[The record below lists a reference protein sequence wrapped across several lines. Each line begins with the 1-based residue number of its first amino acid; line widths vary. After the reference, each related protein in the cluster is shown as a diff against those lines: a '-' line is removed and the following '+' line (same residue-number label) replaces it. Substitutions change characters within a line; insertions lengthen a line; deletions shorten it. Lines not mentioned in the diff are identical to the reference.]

1 MILFENE
8 YFSEFRMWQVDHF
21 GTCYDADF
29 KQWVSMVLLEGLAF
43 PSLDISEIDVKLGVS
58 LHHVYQHINRFGDS
72 ISGDLLDEVFL
83 GITES
88 ANIGFREMD
97 VYPNIYGYG
106 LFLERVY
113 GDTDFVVISVSKTCV
128 EGMVFSSKNCF
139 LNQNYMICPAHLD
152 RMNSGVGNKRSSEAE
167 TLGPECHTVLDS
179 FLEAQ
184 LREKLGHLFNGEHG
198 SKVFLV
204 HDGALA
210 VDEINK
216 IRTMIGECREMRVLM
231 EGEWLAC
238 YGLLEAFISGY
249 TGRSGNRFTVS
260 VNGSM
265 TTFLGTKNDGYVSTT
280 HY

>member
-1 MILFENE
+1 MILFESE
-8 YFSEFRMWQVDHF
+8 YFREFRMWQVDHF

-128 EGMVFSSKNCF
+128 EGMVFSSKNSF
-139 LNQNYMICPAHLD
+139 LNQKYMVCPAHLD
-152 RMNSGVGNKRSSEAE
+152 RLDSGVENKRSSEAVTPKSE
-167 TLGPECHTVLDS
+167 GHTVVDS
-179 FLEAQ
+179 FLEVQ
-184 LREKLGHLFNGEHG
+184 LRNKLGYLFNGEDC

-204 HDGALA
+204 HDGTIPFAELK
-210 VDEINK
+210 K
-216 IRTMIGECREMRVLM
+216 IRTLIGSRRELRTLAG
-231 EGEWLAC
+231 GEWFAP
-238 YGLLEAFISGY
+238 YGLIEAFIPECTSGSASRY
-249 TGRSGNRFTVS
+249 TVS
-260 VNGSM
+260 INGSM
-265 TTFLGTKNDGYVSTT
+265 TYFLCTKSQGHVPTT
-280 HY
+280 DH